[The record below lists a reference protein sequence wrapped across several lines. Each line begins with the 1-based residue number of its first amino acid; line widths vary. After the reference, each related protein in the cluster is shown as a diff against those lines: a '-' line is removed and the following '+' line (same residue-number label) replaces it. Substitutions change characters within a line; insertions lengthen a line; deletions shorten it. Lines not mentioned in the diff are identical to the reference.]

1 MTTVPDLGT
10 LFVPKHSTDFAMI
23 ETFKDKITKAIFE
36 GKRVKKLPED
46 LQRKAERKLIRIDT
60 AVTIEDLRVPP
71 GNMLESLS
79 GDRKGQHSI
88 RVNDQ
93 WRICFTWNDDGVYEV
108 EFVDYH

>member
-1 MTTVPDLGT
+1 
-10 LFVPKHSTDFAMI
+10 MI
-23 ETFKDKITKAIFE
+23 ESFKDKITKAIFE
-36 GKRVKKLPED
+36 GKRVKKLPEE

-60 AVTIEDLRVPP
+60 AHCLEDLSVPP
-71 GNMLESLS
+71 GNKLEALS

-93 WRICFTWNDDGVYEV
+93 WRICFVWGEDGVYEV